1 MGYKKYL
8 GIVLILFVK
17 LAVVANSAFGAWGT
31 ATVDSTGNTGQY
43 TSIAVGTSGAA
54 YISYR
59 DVTNDALMYATNV
72 SGSWVTTAVGATLMQ
87 YTSIA
92 VDSSGK
98 AYISYYDGTALK
110 YATNASGSWVTTT
123 VDSSGIVGEYTSI
136 ALDSSGKAYI
146 SYYDNINYSLKYAT
160 NATSS
165 SAPTV
170 TTSSATSVTT
180 SSATL
185 NGTVNANGTSTT
197 AWFDYGATSGSYTGS
212 STMQAVSG
220 TSSTSVSI
228 GLSGLSA
235 STSYY
240 YRIAA
245 QNDVG
250 TSYGSETSFT
260 TSSPPPAAEPPLK
273 ITLTVT
279 SVSPSGGATGVDTNT
294 AITATF
300 SDNMNGSTLTTDTFK
315 LSGGGSDVAGSVGT
329 NGNKATFTPSTNLAY
344 DTTYTATITTGAQ
357 AANYAGTTLDSNY
370 SWSFTT
376 ESAPV
381 YITTPTPAPSP
392 TPAQAT
398 VSTPTPTPVPA
409 SNPTPSE
416 VPTSTPES
424 TPTLTPTPIPSPT
437 PKIYGWVKDENNDKP
452 IEAVEVYILS
462 V

>member
-1 MGYKKYL
+1 MNAIKKNIL
-8 GIVLILFVK
+8 KVLVIFFCVLSLQWSQFSIISFQ
-17 LAVVANSAFGAWGT
+17 LSIINRQS
-31 ATVDSTGNTGQY
+31 
-43 TSIAVGTSGAA
+43 SIAFAQGT
-54 YISYR
+54 
-59 DVTNDALMYATNV
+59 DAKQ
-72 SGSWVTTAVGATLMQ
+72 TT
-87 YTSIA
+87 
-92 VDSSGK
+92 K
-98 AYISYYDGTALK
+98 
-110 YATNASGSWVTTT
+110 
-123 VDSSGIVGEYTSI
+123 
-136 ALDSSGKAYI
+136 
-146 SYYDNINYSLKYAT
+146 
-160 NATSS
+160 
-165 SAPTV
+165 
-170 TTSSATSVTT
+170 
-180 SSATL
+180 
-185 NGTVNANGTSTT
+185 
-197 AWFDYGATSGSYTGS
+197 TSGS
-212 STMQAVSG
+212 QSG
-220 TSSTSVSI
+220 TSQGTGSFPGFVKGIISDSFGSKISGASVSLI
-228 GLSGLSA
+228 LSSMTVGSSLTSSTGAYIFQVFPGSYSINVSKSGFNEGNVSTFSINAFETVTRNVTLSGDNPP
-235 STSYY
+235 T
-240 YRIAA
+240 
-245 QNDVG
+245 
-250 TSYGSETSFT
+250 
-260 TSSPPPAAEPPLK
+260 PPPPEETPPEV
-273 ITLTVT
+273 TLTVIT
-279 SVSPSGGATGVDTNT
+279 SVSPSSGATSVGTNT

-300 SDNMNGSTLTTDTFK
+300 SMYMNGSTLTTDTFK
-315 LSGGGSDVAGSVGT
+315 LSGGGNDVAGSVGT